1 MFHTGPSPARFAR
14 ALADF
19 VGEAVWP
26 LRGRGAW
33 PMTWRLR
40 GARLWAGMAWG
51 ARRMQK
57 VLDGDPTHAIGLEG
71 RLASSIA
78 WCASRGSTS
87 MRLVNRKRRTLCGG
101 LPGCTVVK
109 PDRCRFLIVLFGE

>member
-1 MFHTGPSPARFAR
+1 MAAARPGGMADDVAAAR
-14 ALADF
+14 
-19 VGEAVWP
+19 GEA
-26 LRGRGAW
+26 
-33 PMTWRLR
+33 M
-40 GARLWAGMAWG
+40 AGMAWG

-101 LPGCTVVK
+101 LPGWY
-109 PDRCRFLIVLFGE
+109 RGQAWIGAGFFIVLFGE